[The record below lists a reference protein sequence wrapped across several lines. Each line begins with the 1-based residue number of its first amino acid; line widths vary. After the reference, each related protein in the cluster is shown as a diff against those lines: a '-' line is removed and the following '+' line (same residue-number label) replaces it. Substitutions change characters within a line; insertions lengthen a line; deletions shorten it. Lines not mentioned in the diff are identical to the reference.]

1 MMPDY
6 AAWTALWNV
15 LLAGEHA
22 QPQSRETAALAAI
35 EQCLRALAAQ
45 VDGTEKVVAAASQ
58 QAAEYW
64 KTWAELSTMAGAGNP
79 LSKAHAG
86 SQCMQLLMSSLLD
99 AAAQYATHQPVAAGA
114 SLRESFDTWVG
125 AMEAAYQTTVRSDP
139 FIDAQ
144 TRLLNAF
151 IDERIRLNAAMEH
164 AAASLGMPTR
174 SEMDA
179 LHDALRRC
187 ELRTATA
194 PTAATQSTT
203 GSTKRRV
210 TAKKLK
216 TKQASAQRT
225 PRPLAKMRVR

>member
-79 LSKAHAG
+79 LSKAHATAHELAVG
-86 SQCMQLLMSSLLD
+86 CRRAVRDSS
-99 AAAQYATHQPVAAGA
+99 AGCC
-114 SLRESFDTWVG
+114 W
-125 AMEAAYQTTVRSDP
+125 
-139 FIDAQ
+139 
-144 TRLLNAF
+144 
-151 IDERIRLNAAMEH
+151 
-164 AAASLGMPTR
+164 
-174 SEMDA
+174 SE
-179 LHDALRRC
+179 
-187 ELRTATA
+187 
-194 PTAATQSTT
+194 
-203 GSTKRRV
+203 
-210 TAKKLK
+210 
-216 TKQASAQRT
+216 
-225 PRPLAKMRVR
+225 LA